1 MATVISQSISDM
13 EMRILEYNIY
23 DESNK
28 DNPLSF
34 WVSGSITGKINN
46 CYKRMQTEWIPKL
59 MADSSVSAISASK
72 DDFVNQVTSHPTYSN
87 RWTSMSA
94 SAAADGTTFG

>member
-1 MATVISQSISDM
+1 MVTVISQSISDM

-46 CYKRMQTEWIPKL
+46 CYKRMQREWIPKL

-72 DDFVNQVTSHPTYSN
+72 EDFVNQVTSHPTYSN
-87 RWTSMSA
+87 RWTAMSA

>member
-13 EMRILEYNIY
+13 EMRILKYNIY
-23 DESNK
+23 DESNE

-46 CYKRMQTEWIPKL
+46 CYKRMQREWIPKL

-72 DDFVNQVTSHPTYSN
+72 EDFVNQVTNHSTYSN
-87 RWTSMSA
+87 RWTAVSA
-94 SAAADGTTFG
+94 SAASDGRTFG